1 MKRFFSHRQR
11 RAGSGTPAD
20 DPRRFLDTIVFAPA
34 PGVAPSPLPPV
45 RIFLGTE
52 AAHYR
57 AERVF
62 LWSVLEHRDPARRYE
77 IILMKDLPGFDRTAW
92 TTGFSNYRFAIPY
105 LAGGSGRAIYNDVDQ
120 IYLADPGVL
129 FDHDLGDH
137 GFLALSSEDTSV
149 MLIDCARMDSVWQ
162 LARARTAPKRELLA
176 GAAALRG
183 DLPAEW
189 NARDEEFREGHSKL
203 LHFTALHLQPWTPEP
218 ERFAYRAHPHGERW
232 YELERAADAAGFTVF
247 DRAHPSRRYRELIAC
262 CSDLHAHGSG
272 TSGQSAGQTF
282 PGQVLPR
289 HVGSVARLVDAAGAR
304 TVLDYGAGKAGAYQS
319 LPDQAPES
327 PVKAMPAWGED
338 MRVTVYDPAYPP
350 YSEMPEG
357 RFDGV
362 ICTDVL
368 EHIAEED
375 IPWIL
380 QELFSHAAAFVYAS
394 VACYPAKKVLPN
406 GENAHVCQKP
416 PAWWDAQF
424 RAAARAHPH
433 VHWELSIR
441 KKNWR
446 GKKVRLSRVGGH
458 WLDRPRVWVLGDDKP
473 GNTNQAIALAAA
485 LGYDYDLRVLEY
497 GPLAHLHNRLL
508 GASLAGLTH
517 RCAASLA
524 PPWPE
529 LVVACGRRTAPV
541 ARWIAKRSRGAT
553 RVVQLGRKGG
563 DTARPFDVVVTPA
576 HCHLAG
582 DPRRI
587 ETLLPLTPLAV
598 AKAAATPAAGA
609 TPRTVVLLGGAT
621 RRYRFDADVV
631 DDLARRLRADHAA
644 HGGELWVLTSA
655 RTGAKALAQLSAAL
669 ADDARILDPDTLGS
683 RYWETLLAAD
693 RIIVSGESESLLA
706 DAVATGHPV
715 FIHALP
721 PRPKSLLLRAGA
733 ELDRRARRRPT
744 NRRATT
750 RPQRGLEYLC
760 ARLIETGLARPPRNL
775 EELHQALYARG
786 VAQPFGSAPTP
797 QDAVHPLPFSAAEE
811 AIDVARRVREALG
824 FGVWTSSAE
833 PPAQDV

>member
-1 MKRFFSHRQR
+1 MKRLLSHRR
-11 RAGSGTPAD
+11 RRPGSGTLED
-20 DPRRFLDTIVFAPA
+20 DPRRFLDTVEFAPA
-34 PGVAPSPLPPV
+34 PGLTPSPLPPV

-62 LWSVLEHRDPARRYE
+62 LWSILQHRDPARHYE

-105 LAGGSGRAIYNDVDQ
+105 LAGDSGRAIYNDVDQ
-120 IYLADPGVL
+120 IYLADPGLL
-129 FDHDLGDH
+129 FDRDLGDR

-149 MLIDCARMDSVWQ
+149 MLIDCARMASVWQ
-162 LARARTAPKRELLA
+162 LGGARTAPKRELLDRA
-176 GAAALRG
+176 TPLHG
-183 DLPAEW
+183 DLPPEW
-189 NARDEEFREGHSKL
+189 NARDDEFRQGHSKL

-218 ERFAYRAHPHGERW
+218 ERFAYRAHPHGELW
-232 YELERAADAAGFTVF
+232 FGLERAADAAGFTVF

-262 CSDLHAHGSG
+262 CSDLHARGSG
-272 TSGQSAGQTF
+272 APGQSAGQTF

-289 HVGSVARLVDAAGAR
+289 HVGSVTRLVKAAAAR
-304 TVLDYGAGKAGAYQS
+304 TILDYGAGKAGAYQS
-319 LPDQAPES
+319 LPGQPPES
-327 PVKAMPAWGED
+327 PVKGMPEWGED
-338 MRVTVYDPAYPP
+338 VRVTVYDPAYPP
-350 YSEMPEG
+350 YSEMPAG

-380 QELFSHAAAFVYAS
+380 QELFSHAEAFVYAS

-416 PAWWDAQF
+416 PDWWDRQF
-424 RAAARAHPH
+424 RAAARAHPQ

-441 KKNWR
+441 EKNWR
-446 GKKVRLSRVGGH
+446 GKKVRLTRVGGH
-458 WLDRPRVWVLGDDKP
+458 WLDRPRVWVLADDKP
-473 GNTNQAIALAAA
+473 GNTNQAVALAEA
-485 LGYDYDLRVLEY
+485 LGYDYDLRQLDY
-497 GPLAHLHNRLL
+497 GPLAGLHNRLL
-508 GASLAGLTH
+508 GASLRGLTS

-529 LVVACGRRTAPV
+529 LVIACGRRTAPV
-541 ARWIAKRSRGAT
+541 ARWIAQRARGAT
-553 RVVQLGRKGG
+553 RVVQLGRKGA

-576 HCHLAG
+576 HCHLTG

-598 AKAAATPAAGA
+598 GSSAGTSSATAR
-609 TPRTVVLLGGAT
+609 PRTVVLVGGAT
-621 RRYRFDADVV
+621 RRYRFDADAVGA
-631 DDLARRLRADHAA
+631 LAQRLRADHAA
-644 HGGELWVLTSA
+644 HGGELQVLTSA
-655 RTGAKALAQLSAAL
+655 RTGTRAVEQLIATLGDTASVL
-669 ADDARILDPDTLGS
+669 RPDELGS
-683 RYWETLLAAD
+683 RYREILTAAD
-693 RIIVSGESESLLA
+693 RIIVTGESESLLA
-706 DAVATGHPV
+706 DAVAAGHPV

-721 PRPKSLLLRAGA
+721 PRPASLLLRAGA
-733 ELDRRARRRPT
+733 QLDRWARRRPT

-760 ARLIETGLARPPRNL
+760 ARLIETGLVRPPRDL
-775 EELHQALYARG
+775 EELHHELYARG
-786 VAQPFGSAPTP
+786 VAQAFGSAPTLAREVSP
-797 QDAVHPLPFSAAEE
+797 PPFSAADE
-811 AIDVARRVREALG
+811 ASAVARRVREALG
-824 FGVWTSSAE
+824 FGV
-833 PPAQDV
+833 